1 MMKYIVAVVLLLIIV
16 AVALYNNTRKNC
28 KENLGSGKTGF
39 SLANTG
45 KNELSVRFEEVIA
58 LSEGDEEKLVEVKDK
73 KLLARIDNIVPGAAQ
88 ALANTN
94 AVKAYHDAAESAGQ
108 LYKAIIPKGA
118 VLDKSRSMEGA
129 VRGSYRNVPG
139 SIKGNANWVAV
150 DNNAAEGL
158 AKVGSATAVMNVASM
173 VVGQYYMT
181 QINDQLGSINASIDK
196 IADFQETEYKSKVL
210 ALVAEMQKASTFQ
223 METME
228 SDELRNRELL
238 HLRTLEHECAE
249 LLGQANLSIQGVCDA
264 ADIDYQKYENKA
276 KEAEKWYQCQ
286 QILLKVMNQIAELS
300 YAMNLGKVSRK
311 NSFALLEP
319 YAKQANDALSKLSDW
334 HMGVCEKLEI
344 DTEEQ
349 RRKRQGIEGLFMGAL
364 GMINDNF
371 NYKKV
376 SGTMIN
382 RIEQQ
387 TGSEISQRLIDS
399 DLFHED
405 VNLIAKN
412 GKLYYLPIAE

>member
-1 MMKYIVAVVLLLIIV
+1 MKYIVTAALLLVIV
-16 AVALYNNTRKNC
+16 AVALYIRAYRKATKNANG
-28 KENLGSGKTGF
+28 ESIDFNLTNIKKS
-39 SLANTG
+39 
-45 KNELSVRFEEVIA
+45 ELSVRFEEVTA
-58 LSEGDEEKLVEVKDK
+58 LTEVDESKLVEVKDK
-73 KLLARIDNIVPGAAQ
+73 KLLARIDNVVPGAAQ
-88 ALANTN
+88 VIANTG
-94 AVKAYHDAAESAGQ
+94 AAKAYHEAAESAGQ

-118 VLDKSRSMEGA
+118 VLDKSRAMEGA
-129 VRGSYRNVPG
+129 VRGSYRNASG
-139 SIKGNANWVAV
+139 SINGNANWVAV

-228 SDELRNRELL
+228 CDELRNRELL

-349 RRKRQGIEGLFMGAL
+349 RRKRQGIEGFFMGAL
-364 GMINDNF
+364 GMINDDF

-382 RIEQQ
+382 RIEHQ
-387 TGSEISQRLIDS
+387 TGSEVSQMLIDS
-399 DLFHED
+399 DLFQED

-412 GKLYYLPIAE
+412 GKLYYLPIVE

>member
-1 MMKYIVAVVLLLIIV
+1 M
-16 AVALYNNTRKNC
+16 
-28 KENLGSGKTGF
+28 
-39 SLANTG
+39 ANTK
-45 KNELSVRFEEVIA
+45 KNELPVRFEEVTA
-58 LSEGDEEKLVEVKDK
+58 LSEVDDSKLVEVKDNN
-73 KLLARIDNIVPGAAQ
+73 LLARIDSVVPGAAQ
-88 ALANTN
+88 AVANFG
-94 AVKAYHDAAESAGQ
+94 AVKAYHEAAESAGQ
-108 LYKAIIPKGA
+108 LYKVIIPKGA
-118 VLDKSRSMEGA
+118 VLDKSRAMEGA

-150 DNNAAEGL
+150 DNKAAEGL
-158 AKVGSATAVMNVASM
+158 AKVGSATAIMNVASM

-181 QINDQLGSINASIDK
+181 QINDQLDSINASIDK
-196 IADFQETEYKSKVL
+196 IAEFQETEYKSKVL

-223 METME
+223 IETME
-228 SDELRNRELL
+228 SNELRNRELM

-249 LLGQANLSIQGVCDA
+249 LLGQANLSLQGVCDSS
-264 ADIDYQKYENKA
+264 DIDYQKYEGKV
-276 KEAEKWYQCQ
+276 KTAEKWFQCQ

-300 YAMNLGKVSRK
+300 YSMNLGAISRK

-319 YAKQANDALSKLSDW
+319 YVKQANDTLNMLSDW
-334 HMGVCEKLEI
+334 HTGVCEKLEI

-349 RRKRQGIEGLFMGAL
+349 RRKRQGIEGFVMGAL
-364 GMINDNF
+364 GIINDDF

-387 TGSEISQRLIDS
+387 TGSEVSRALIDS
-399 DLFHED
+399 DLFQED

-412 GKLYYLPIAE
+412 GKLYYLPITE

>member
-1 MMKYIVAVVLLLIIV
+1 M
-16 AVALYNNTRKNC
+16 
-28 KENLGSGKTGF
+28 
-39 SLANTG
+39 ANTK
-45 KNELSVRFEEVIA
+45 KNELPVRFEEVTA
-58 LSEGDEEKLVEVKDK
+58 LSEVDDSKLVEVKDNN
-73 KLLARIDNIVPGAAQ
+73 LLARIDSVVPGAAQ
-88 ALANTN
+88 AVANSG
-94 AVKAYHDAAESAGQ
+94 AVKAYHEAAESAGQ

-118 VLDKSRSMEGA
+118 VLDKSRAMEGA

-150 DNNAAEGL
+150 DNKAAEGL
-158 AKVGSATAVMNVASM
+158 AKVGSATAIMNVASM

-210 ALVAEMQKASTFQ
+210 ALVAEMQKVSTFQ

-228 SDELRNRELL
+228 SNELRNRELL
-238 HLRTLEHECAE
+238 HLITLEHECVE
-249 LLGQANLSIQGVCDA
+249 LLGQANLSIQGVCDV
-264 ADIDYQKYENKA
+264 ADIDYQKYEDKV

-300 YAMNLGKVSRK
+300 YAMNLGVILRK

-319 YAKQANDALSKLSDW
+319 YAKQANDTLNKLSDW
-334 HMGVCEKLEI
+334 HAGVCEKLEI
-344 DTEEQ
+344 NTEEQ
-349 RRKRQGIEGLFMGAL
+349 RRKRQGIEGFFMGAF
-364 GMINDNF
+364 GMINDDF

-376 SGTMIN
+376 SGAMIN

-387 TGSEISQRLIDS
+387 TGSEVSHALIDS
-399 DLFHED
+399 DLFQED
-405 VNLIAKN
+405 VNLIEKN
-412 GKLYYLPIAE
+412 GKLYYLPMAE

>member
-1 MMKYIVAVVLLLIIV
+1 MRYIVAAILLLMI
-16 AVALYNNTRKNC
+16 AVVVVYIKVQMNVVEKAGVER
-28 KENLGSGKTGF
+28 TGF
-39 SLANTG
+39 SLANTK
-45 KNELSVRFEEVIA
+45 KNELPVRFEEVTA
-58 LSEGDEEKLVEVKDK
+58 LSEVDDSKLVEVKDNN
-73 KLLARIDNIVPGAAQ
+73 LLARIDSVVPGAAQ
-88 ALANTN
+88 AVANSG
-94 AVKAYHDAAESAGQ
+94 AVKAYHEAAESAGQ

-181 QINDQLGSINASIDK
+181 QISDQLGSINASIDK

-276 KEAEKWYQCQ
+276 KEAEKWYKCQ

-319 YAKQANDALSKLSDW
+319 YAKQANDTLSKLSDW

-349 RRKRQGIEGLFMGAL
+349 RRKRQGIEGFFMGAL
-364 GMINDNF
+364 GIINDDF

-387 TGSEISQRLIDS
+387 TGSEVSHALSDS
-399 DLFHED
+399 DLFQED

-412 GKLYYLPIAE
+412 GKLYYLPITE